1 MDRPQRFKYVDFDLP
16 FLLFLKDSLGDNT
29 LKEWADAYIAGK
41 SDLPYSPYAPP
52 ATKPGHF
59 IIGGGLPVYIPPE
72 PLAQW
77 YLVRL
82 PHLEVGIR
90 LLRRVN
96 PHRATVMMGEV
107 PGDRTGRASFSSV
120 RVMFDITTILPE
132 HHSNFPLF
140 CQIAIEAINHFIAHY
155 RVVADR
161 PYIDAVT
168 MSMIQSFVVTTKFEN
183 GEQIQQ
189 QYGTGSGA
197 LHGMGGSVSD
207 EVDAA
212 LRSAVSK
219 PEPPKIDL
227 TLDANI
233 RNYLDL
239 QNWRMAVMETAL
251 SFEAW
256 VSRLLRERLQTLGEL
271 DIEKRFLDS
280 RGRPRS
286 ITSIVQK
293 VVHEVLGYDFGG
305 TPEYAAWEK
314 DVRDLR
320 NDVVHGK
327 VFDVSREQAMTAYAS
342 AKAAAAAIK
351 LNTTPSSSSL
361 G

>member
-16 FLLFLKDSLGDNT
+16 FLLFLKDSLGDNA
-29 LKEWADAYIAGK
+29 LKEWADAYATGK
-41 SDLPYSPYAPP
+41 SELPYSPYAPP
-52 ATKPGHF
+52 ASKPSHF

-82 PHLEVGIR
+82 PHFEAGIR

-96 PHRATVMMGEV
+96 PHRSTVIMGEV

-120 RVMFDITTILPE
+120 RVMFDMTTILPE

-140 CQIAIEAINHFIAHY
+140 CSLAIEAINHFVAHY

-161 PYIDAVT
+161 PYVDSVT
-168 MSMIQSFVVTTKFEN
+168 MSVIQSFVVTTEFTD

-189 QYGTGSGA
+189 HYGTGSGA
-197 LHGMGGSVSD
+197 LYGMGGAVSD

-219 PEPPKIDL
+219 PEPPNIDL

-239 QNWRMAVMETAL
+239 QNWRMSVIETAL

-256 VSRLLRERLQTLGEL
+256 VSRLLREQLKAAGES
-271 DIEKRFLDS
+271 DIEKRFVDS

-293 VVHEVLGYDFGG
+293 VVHQVLGYDFAS
-305 TPEYAAWEK
+305 TSEYAAWEK
-314 DVRDLR
+314 DVRDIR

-327 VFDVSREQAMTAYAS
+327 VFDVSREQAIAAYA
-342 AKAAAAAIK
+342 AARAAAAAIK
-351 LNTTPSSSSL
+351 LNMTSSRAA
-361 G
+361 